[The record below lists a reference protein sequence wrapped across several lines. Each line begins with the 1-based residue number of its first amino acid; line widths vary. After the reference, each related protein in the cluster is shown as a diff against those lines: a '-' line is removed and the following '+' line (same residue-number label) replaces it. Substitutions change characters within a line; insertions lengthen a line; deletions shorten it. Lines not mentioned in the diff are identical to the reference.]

1 MACGTKVDNFDL
13 WGLESGRVRR
23 RTSQYRHTTAK
34 LWNDDVRFQKDV
46 LRFEIA
52 VNQPRFFENRQ
63 SVQELRREH
72 FDKLCAKTLELILLD
87 ELVQVGRQQLEHE
100 TQVILVNERI
110 S

>member
-1 MACGTKVDNFDL
+1 M
-13 WGLESGRVRR
+13 
-23 RTSQYRHTTAK
+23 
-34 LWNDDVRFQKDV
+34 
-46 LRFEIA
+46 
-52 VNQPRFFENRQ
+52 NQPRFFENRQ

-72 FDKLCAKTLELILLD
+72 FDELCAKTLELILLD